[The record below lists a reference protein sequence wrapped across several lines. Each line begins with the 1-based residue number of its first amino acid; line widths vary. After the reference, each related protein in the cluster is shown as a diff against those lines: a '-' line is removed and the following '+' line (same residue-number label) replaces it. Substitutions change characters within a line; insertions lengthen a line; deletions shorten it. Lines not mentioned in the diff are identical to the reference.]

1 MALDESALRKE
12 LEFQLRGG
20 NAHAKFDAVVEN
32 FPVKLRGSVPEGLPY
47 SGWQLLEHLRIA
59 QKDILEFCLNH
70 NGSYKEM
77 NWPNDY
83 WPKSAEPPS
92 AKAWDESIKSY
103 HKDFEAFVKL
113 VHDPKS
119 DLLEPFPWGDG
130 QTLLREALVL
140 VDHAGY
146 HLGEIVAVRRILH
159 AWPAAKK

>member
-1 MALDESALRKE
+1 MAFDESALQKE

-20 NAHAKFDAVVEN
+20 NAHAKFDAVVGD
-32 FPVKLRGSVPEGLPY
+32 FPVKLRGTVPEGLPY
-47 SGWQLLEHLRIA
+47 SAWQLLEHLRIA

-70 NGSYKEM
+70 DGSYKEM
-77 NWPNDY
+77 DWPNDY
-83 WPKSAEPPS
+83 WPKDAAPKNSA
-92 AKAWDESIKSY
+92 AWDESIKSY
-103 HKDFEAFVKL
+103 HKDLAAFVKL

-119 DLLEPFPWGDG
+119 NLLEPFPWGDG

-159 AWPAAKK
+159 AWPTAKK